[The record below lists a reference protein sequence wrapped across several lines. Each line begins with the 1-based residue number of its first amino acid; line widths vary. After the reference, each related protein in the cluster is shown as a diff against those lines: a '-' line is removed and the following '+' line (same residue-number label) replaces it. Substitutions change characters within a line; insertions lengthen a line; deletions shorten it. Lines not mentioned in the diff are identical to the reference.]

1 MFEIFAPDG
10 WRMLCFIGGDEHDAG
25 GSGGGGGGND
35 AAQPPLW
42 GGCGAEAPRTGIADG
57 GSPNAAKAGA
67 DGARAGGGAIARRP
81 MDEIAC
87 AASGRATP
95 RAMGCGV
102 KAAPFILGAAPFIIG
117 AEPFIIGAA
126 PFDAGAAWPFEW
138 PFAAG
143 VGFRTP
149 LSPKGSKEASAAY
162 GALLAASGPAQP
174 RTHGFLQGGYMR
186 RLTLKMLTDKCSIE
200 DTLSL

>member
-1 MFEIFAPDG
+1 
-10 WRMLCFIGGDEHDAG
+10 
-25 GSGGGGGGND
+25 
-35 AAQPPLW
+35 
-42 GGCGAEAPRTGIADG
+42 
-57 GSPNAAKAGA
+57 
-67 DGARAGGGAIARRP
+67 

-102 KAAPFILGAAPFIIG
+102 KAAPFIIG

-126 PFDAGAAWPFEW
+126 WPFDAGAAWPFEW

-149 LSPKGSKEASAAY
+149 LSPKGSKEDSAA
-162 GALLAASGPAQP
+162 GAGAGDTTLAPPKAANGAAGGAAGAAANKSAGAAGADSKAAKPA
-174 RTHGFLQGGYMR
+174 GA
-186 RLTLKMLTDKCSIE
+186 
-200 DTLSL
+200 

>member
-1 MFEIFAPDG
+1 
-10 WRMLCFIGGDEHDAG
+10 
-25 GSGGGGGGND
+25 
-35 AAQPPLW
+35 
-42 GGCGAEAPRTGIADG
+42 
-57 GSPNAAKAGA
+57 
-67 DGARAGGGAIARRP
+67 

-102 KAAPFILGAAPFIIG
+102 KAAPFIIGAAPFIIG

-126 PFDAGAAWPFEW
+126 WPFDAGAAWPFEW

-149 LSPKGSKEASAAY
+149 LSPKGSKEASAA
-162 GALLAASGPAQP
+162 GADSKAAKPFEAALGSP
-174 RTHGFLQGGYMR
+174 GGGAM
-186 RLTLKMLTDKCSIE
+186 KAKPD
-200 DTLSL
+200 DAAA